1 MLSKNQA
8 KYIRSLAEQKH
19 RREHSAFIAEGDK
32 LAKEWLQSDSTIQMI
47 VGSGYWLDENKALL
61 KKHPEAEIISIED
74 FELQAVSGLQTAN
87 QVLLVVKMNN
97 HVVPLPAKEWC
108 IALDTM
114 QDPGNMGTIIRI
126 ADWFGIKHI
135 VASHDSVDFYNP
147 KVIQSA
153 MGGHLRVQLHKTDL
167 HEFVRNVDMPIIA
180 AALEGSNIYTLK
192 PLPEAVLLIGNES
205 KGLHPALIASATHA
219 ISIPGKGGAESLNAA
234 VSAGIIC
241 ALLLPR

>member
-19 RREHSAFIAEGDK
+19 RKEHSAFIAEGDK
-32 LAKEWLQSDSTIQMI
+32 LAKEWLQSNSTLQI
-47 VGSGYWLDENKALL
+47 VAGTEQWLTENKALL
-61 KKHPEAEIISIED
+61 KKHPEAEIIAVEE
-74 FELQAVSGLQTAN
+74 FELQAVSGLQTPN
-87 QVLLVVKMNN
+87 QVLLVIKMAKEAT
-97 HVVPLPAKEWC
+97 PLPTDEWC

-147 KVIQSA
+147 KVVQSA
-153 MGGHLRVQLHKTDL
+153 MGGHLRVQMHKADL
-167 HEFVRNVDMPIIA
+167 PEFLQKVDMPIIA
-180 AALEGSNIYTLK
+180 AALNGSNIYSLQPFPK
-192 PLPEAVLLIGNES
+192 AVLLIGNES
-205 KGLHPALIASATHA
+205 KGLHPGLIASATHS
-219 ISIPGKGGAESLNAA
+219 ISIPGRGGAESLNAA